1 MWISKQNAQTLLS
14 WFLRYEG
21 ETEAD
26 SLDWALAVQL
36 KHAADWPLESIKRA
50 EESLIEALRI
60 EAKREEF

>member
-1 MWISKQNAQTLLS
+1 MWISKQQANTLLS
-14 WFLRYEG
+14 WFQRYEG

-36 KHAADWPLESIKRA
+36 QHAGDWPSESIQRA

-60 EAKREEF
+60 EAKREF